1 MKSTELKYF
10 KVKALRSEL
19 QLEFT
24 TLNDFKQ
31 FVDEQHLKTV
41 FLLVNDKEEPTH
53 FAVMHK
59 GGLMQQ
65 LTQGFKSLEDYV
77 LSLQNRFPDSVSFY
91 EAQNQ
96 GYKTFEDYKLVTE
109 AGIADKMVFD
119 KMKQAGF
126 IDGYKNFK
134 PLICQNKALPAAD
147 SFANPYDLYQYAIKQ
162 GFEGYEIFKKAYQN
176 GFADAATFNVAT
188 EKGFELASDY
198 EDALNREVNSM
209 QDLLVMREHK
219 VRDKRDF
226 DKYIDLTYL
235 HKTGCLHD
243 QCVLLVLLSKLEV
256 GKKISINK
264 LNDLYKKALEEYRYT
279 DNQQMPPW
287 FTTAFAENE
296 TLIEFL
302 KKHDAVKKY
311 GHYDSDGEFFETNRL
326 QERKV
331 VIDGSNVAHNSHGN
345 GKTQPRIANLITMV
359 TFLKQKGFAEI
370 TVINDAALRHR
381 LSDQD
386 QLPQLKKMVE
396 YIESPAE
403 TPADVFI
410 IRYVK
415 RNHCLL
421 VSNDTY
427 REWKINDPWVAEN
440 IDFYRLSFLINDDK
454 VLMPDLD
461 KQ

>member
-1 MKSTELKYF
+1 MKPNELKYF
-10 KVKALRSEL
+10 NVKALRTEL

-24 TLNDFKQ
+24 SLSDFKQ
-31 FVDEQHLKTV
+31 FVEEHHIKTI
-41 FLLVNDKEEPTH
+41 FLLVNETNQATH
-53 FAVMHK
+53 FAVTHK

-65 LTQGFKSLEDYV
+65 LTEGFQTLEDYAA
-77 LSLQNRFPDSVSFY
+77 SLQNRFPDSASFY
-91 EAQNQ
+91 EAQKQ
-96 GYKTFEDYKLVTE
+96 GYKTYEDFKLVTE
-109 AGIADKMVFD
+109 AGIADKLLFE
-119 KMKQAGF
+119 KIKAAGF
-126 IDGYKNFK
+126 IAGYQLFKNFM
-134 PLICQNKALPAAD
+134 PINTTLPSAA
-147 SFANPYDLYQYAIKQ
+147 SFSNPYALYQHAMQK
-162 GFEGYEIFKKAYQN
+162 GFENYENFKKAYLA
-176 GFADAATFNVAT
+176 GFADAASFNVAT
-188 EKGFELASDY
+188 EKGFEFAADY
-198 EDALNREVNSM
+198 AEALQREANTMEDLK
-209 QDLLVMREHK
+209 VMREHK
-219 VRDKRDF
+219 IRNKQDF
-226 DKYIDLTYL
+226 DKYVDLTYL

-264 LNDLYKKALEEYRYT
+264 LNDLYLKALEEYRYADT
-279 DNQQMPPW
+279 KQMPAW
-287 FTTAFAENE
+287 FTTAFAAKESM
-296 TLIEFL
+296 IDFL
-302 KKHDAVKKY
+302 KKREAVKKY

-345 GKTQPRIANLITMV
+345 GKTQPQIANIITMAA
-359 TFLKQKGFAEI
+359 FLKQKGFAEI

-381 LSDQD
+381 LTDQD
-386 QLPQLKKMVE
+386 RLPQLKKMVE

-427 REWKINDPWVAEN
+427 REWKISDPWVAEN
-440 IDFYRLSFLINDDK
+440 IDFYRLSFLIKDEQ

-461 KQ
+461 K